1 MATKSEVL
9 KLLNAIPVRTGIE
22 RTQKKTNI
30 SAEKKFS
37 NAFVKYADE
46 KFNGNFKAA
55 AESLGESRE
64 KIRGIFQ
71 RIAEFE
77 TGSRAGNIAKGAT
90 MQTTTRTPKDA
101 RLLKDV
107 TTDLKYNK
115 NLLKK
120 FVTDTNKNKF
130 YTPKDIGNILK
141 IDVSDKKNTDL
152 LVSDLRRLGVDSRN
166 KIRKL

>member
-1 MATKSEVL
+1 MTTKSEVL

-22 RTQKKTNI
+22 RTQKRTNI

-37 NAFVKYADE
+37 NAFVKYTDE

-77 TGSRAGNIAKGAT
+77 TGSRAGNIAKGTT
-90 MQTTTRTPKDA
+90 MQTPTRTPK
-101 RLLKDV
+101 
-107 TTDLKYNK
+107 
-115 NLLKK
+115 
-120 FVTDTNKNKF
+120 
-130 YTPKDIGNILK
+130 
-141 IDVSDKKNTDL
+141 
-152 LVSDLRRLGVDSRN
+152 
-166 KIRKL
+166 